1 MNIQIQ
7 ARHGSLSDASRDKI
21 AEKVEKLGRFV
32 ERVSTIDVVVDL
44 AAADKPNVEVV
55 VVTDLKHD
63 FRSSYAS
70 GDLFG
75 CVDQVVD
82 KIDQQ
87 MRKFKEK
94 LTDHRAKDVVKGDV
108 E

>member
-44 AAADKPNVEVV
+44 AKADQPNVEVV
-55 VVTDLKHD
+55 VITDLKHD
-63 FRSSYAS
+63 FRSSYSS

-94 LTDHRAKDVVKGDV
+94 LTNHRAKDVVKGDA

>member
-44 AAADKPNVEVV
+44 AKADQPNVEAV

-63 FRSSYAS
+63 FRASYAS
-70 GDLFG
+70 GELFG

-82 KIDQQ
+82 KIEQQ

-94 LTDHRAKDVVKGDV
+94 LTDHHAKSVSKGDA

>member
-7 ARHGSLSDASRDKI
+7 SRHGSISEATREKI
-21 AEKVEKLGRFV
+21 AGKVEKLGRFI
-32 ERVSTIDVVVDL
+32 ERVTSIDVVVEL
-44 AAADKPNVEVV
+44 EKPDQPSVAVV
-55 VVTDLKHD
+55 VLTELKHD
-63 FRSSYAS
+63 FRADYAS

-75 CVDQVVD
+75 CVDQAVD
-82 KIDQQ
+82 KIEQQ

-94 LTDHRAKDVVKGDV
+94 LTDHHAKDVVK

>member
-7 ARHGSLSDASRDKI
+7 SRHGSISEATREKI
-21 AEKVEKLGRFV
+21 FGKVEKLGRFV
-32 ERVSTIDVVVDL
+32 ERVTSIDVVVNL
-44 AAADKPNVEVV
+44 EKADQPSVEIAVL
-55 VVTDLKHD
+55 TELKHD
-63 FRSSYAS
+63 FRANYSS

-75 CVDQVVD
+75 CVDQAVD
-82 KIDQQ
+82 KIEQQ

-94 LTDHRAKDVVKGDV
+94 LTDHHAKEVVK

>member
-7 ARHGSLSDASRDKI
+7 ARHGSLSDASRNKI

-44 AAADKPNVEVV
+44 AKADQPNVEVV

-63 FRSSYAS
+63 FRASYAS

-82 KIDQQ
+82 KIEQQ

-94 LTDHRAKDVVKGDV
+94 LTDHHAKNVSKGDS